1 MNKTKENVDEIVI
14 KHFGQEWT
22 RFDQD
27 LSQSELKELAGN
39 YFKIFPWEILPP
51 GSVGFDM
58 GCGSGRWAS
67 YVSTKVNKLIC
78 IDPSE
83 EALIVAKKNLKNKK
97 NCTFSIGS
105 ANLNNLEDNSMDFG
119 YSLGVLHHIPD
130 TLSALE
136 SCSKKLKKGAPFLV
150 YLYYK
155 FDNRGFIF
163 KLIWRLSNLMRIII
177 SRLPF
182 PIKHFI
188 TDVLAIFIYFPLAR
202 LALIIEKLGV
212 NSHSLPLSF
221 YRALPLYTMRTD
233 SLDRFGTPLEKRFT
247 KKEIKDMMEKVDLL
261 NVTFMEE
268 EPYWV
273 CLGYKN

>member
-1 MNKTKENVDEIVI
+1 MNKAKENIDELAV

-27 LSQSELKELAGN
+27 LPQSELKHLAKK

-51 GSVGFDM
+51 DSVGFDM

-67 YVSTKVNKLIC
+67 YVSTKVKKLIC

-83 EALIVAKKNLKNKK
+83 EALEIAKKNLKNTK
-97 NCTFSIGS
+97 NCFFSLGS
-105 ANLNNLEDNSMDFG
+105 ANLNDLKDNSMDFG
-119 YSLGVLHHIPD
+119 YSLGVLHHIPN

-136 SCSKKLKKGAPFLV
+136 SCSKKLKTGAPFLV
-150 YLYYK
+150 YLYYR
-155 FDNRGFIF
+155 FDNRGFMF
-163 KLIWRLSNLMRIII
+163 KLTWRISNVMRLII
-177 SRLPF
+177 SHLPF
-182 PIKHFI
+182 AIKRVI
-188 TDVLAIFIYFPLAR
+188 TDLLAILIYFPMAR
-202 LALIIEKLGV
+202 LAFFLERLGFK
-212 NSHSLPLSF
+212 SKFLPLSF
-221 YRALPLYTMRTD
+221 YKNLPLYTMRTD

-261 NVTFMEE
+261 NITFMEE